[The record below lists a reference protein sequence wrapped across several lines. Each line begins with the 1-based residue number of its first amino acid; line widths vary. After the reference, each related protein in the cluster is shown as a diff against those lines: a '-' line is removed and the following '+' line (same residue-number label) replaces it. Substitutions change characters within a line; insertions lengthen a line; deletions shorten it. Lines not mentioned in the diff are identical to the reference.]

1 MESVIEVEV
10 KLCHLPLVE
19 KENLS
24 AYLPMVKAA
33 SLRAIFSISW
43 TRSMRDRL
51 EGISR
56 ALLHREPLYPD
67 RTHITGQRQ
76 GSSFRPGSGHRL
88 RPNAHLPMI
97 WRYFRL

>member
-19 KENLS
+19 KETLS

-33 SLRAIFSISW
+33 SLRATFSISW

-51 EGISR
+51 ERISR

-67 RTHITGQRQ
+67 
-76 GSSFRPGSGHRL
+76 
-88 RPNAHLPMI
+88 
-97 WRYFRL
+97 